1 MVVSEWVDVIVVSEW
16 VDVMVVSEWVDLL
29 VVSVWVIIFDNSNPF
44 FLSSSGRDEG
54 KIRTAF
60 VRLT

>member
-1 MVVSEWVDVIVVSEW
+1 MVVSEWVIV
-16 VDVMVVSEWVDLL
+16 
-29 VVSVWVIIFDNSNPF
+29 FDNGNPI
-44 FLSSSGRDEG
+44 FLSSSGGNEG